1 MKRSLNLAIASI
13 LLAALAGVLYW
24 SNHHQNNKP
33 TPAAAETGPI
43 VLKADPAAVTALT
56 IQTKAAPAVSLARNN
71 GAWQI
76 VAPQSMPAD
85 QEQVSMLLSSL
96 SPLTAQELVTPS
108 AANFDQYGL
117 AAPSVEIDLT
127 QKGQPEQKLLLG
139 DDTPVGNS
147 TYAMLAGSPRV
158 YTIASY
164 AKSALT
170 KTADDL
176 RDKRLIT
183 IPADQMSRID
193 LTHAGAAI
201 VLAHNAGNWALQ
213 KPAPYRT
220 DSLAADSLASALAG
234 AQMETTQPPAKELA
248 TAYANA
254 KPVATVQVTGPSGT
268 QSLDVRMMNNI
279 DYVKSSALPGI
290 YEVDS
295 SLGDSLSKSVDD
307 FRSKQLFDFGDADP
321 SSIDIQIAGPRP
333 STIDLVH
340 NPQAWWRNG
349 QKMNADQVESL
360 VSALRDLT
368 ATKFATSGFTQ
379 PQITIS
385 VTSDGKQEKVEIA
398 KIAAT
403 KSAAQYIARRAN
415 DPSLY
420 VLDPGAV
427 EGLESAATSITPA
440 AKK

>member
-24 SNHHQNNKP
+24 SNRHQNNKP
-33 TPAAAETGPI
+33 TPAATETGPI

-96 SPLTAQELVTPS
+96 SPLTAQELVTPN
-108 AANFDQYGL
+108 AANLDQYGL
-117 AAPSVEIDLT
+117 AVPSVEIDLT

-170 KTADDL
+170 KTAADL

-201 VLAHNAGNWALQ
+201 VLAHNGGNWALQ
-213 KPAPYRT
+213 KPGPYRT

-307 FRSKQLFDFGDADP
+307 FRSKQLFDFGDAEP
-321 SSIDIQIAGPRP
+321 SSIDIQIAGS
-333 STIDLVH
+333 STIDLVR

-349 QKMNADQVESL
+349 QKMNTDQVDSL

-379 PQITIS
+379 PEIVIA
-385 VTSDGKQEKVEIA
+385 VTANGKQEKVEIA
-398 KIAAT
+398 KTAAA
-403 KSAAQYIARRAN
+403 KSAAQYIARRAS